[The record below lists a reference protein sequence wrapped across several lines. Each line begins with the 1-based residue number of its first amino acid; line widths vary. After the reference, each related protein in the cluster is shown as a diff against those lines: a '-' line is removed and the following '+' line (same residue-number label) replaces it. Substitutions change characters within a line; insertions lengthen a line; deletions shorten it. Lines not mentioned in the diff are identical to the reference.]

1 MTDKPSTTQPIMDR
15 RLLVL
20 LVLSVAFLVIAF
32 LGGQPSSA
40 RGFYYAVWLTFSGL
54 LWKNR
59 ERLGLWLKSRPLP
72 EFPLFVGLGLMM
84 ILVEET
90 IAGIAVH
97 LLNVESIGQLFA
109 VVPPYYFNNLLL
121 LPGFIVGWYIL
132 LKLYA
137 YSRTE
142 VFALVGLFG
151 LFSEKIYVHVLA
163 IPILGVA
170 LLLPTMFTYMA
181 IIMPSIL
188 SLRSQG
194 TRQLNRLLRY
204 LLGFFFPIIVS
215 MPFIFVHTLLTNA
228 GLIDPTILTK

>member
-40 RGFYYAVWLTFSGL
+40 RGFYYAVWLTFSGW
-54 LWKNR
+54 LWKKR
-59 ERLGLWLKSRPLP
+59 ERLSLWLQARPLP
-72 EFPLFVGLGLMM
+72 EFPLFVGLGLVM

-90 IAGIAVH
+90 IAGVAVH
-97 LLNVESIGQLFA
+97 LLSVDSVGQLFA
-109 VVPPYYFNNLLL
+109 VVPLYYFNNLLL
-121 LPGFIVGWYIL
+121 LPGFIVGWYVL
-132 LKLYA
+132 LKFCA

-142 VFALVGLFG
+142 VFVLVGLFG
-151 LFSEKIYVHVLA
+151 LFSEKIYIHVLT
-163 IPILGVA
+163 IPILGIP
-170 LLLPTMFTYMA
+170 LILPTMFTYMA

-188 SLRSQG
+188 SLRSQS
-194 TRQLNRLLRY
+194 TRPLNRPLRY
-204 LLGFFFPIIVS
+204 LLGFVFPIIVS
-215 MPFIFVHTLLTNA
+215 MPFIFIHTLLTNA